1 MNFHHLL
8 ISSRPNLSHWSQF
21 CVSTSVMLPSCQM
34 IGCENNIVAKGIFI
48 CISLVF
54 HCNGNPRWVNIRSKE
69 IRAIL
74 YCVFSNKWEN
84 GQQEQD
90 ANGELEK
97 KEHFP
102 FSF

>member
-1 MNFHHLL
+1 MNLHHLL
-8 ISSRPNLSHWSQF
+8 ISSRHSLT
-21 CVSTSVMLPSCQM
+21 VSLVAAFCQM

-54 HCNGNPRWVNIRSKE
+54 HCNGNPRWVKIKSKVIRG
-69 IRAIL
+69 AIL
-74 YCVFSNKWEN
+74 YCIYSNKWEN